1 MNYKLIHDSIIQN
14 AQNRVKLE
22 GYTEVHHII
31 PKSFGGHKTDPANLV
46 ILTGREHFV
55 IHQLLAKMH
64 PETGMIH
71 AAYKMACSFRK
82 TKKVK
87 ITSHVYE
94 TLRHTHSEKASKNK
108 PAHRKASEK
117 LKGRKQTPE
126 HILARTQSR
135 KNNGKSWI
143 SEETAEKMSKALTGK
158 KQKTVRKGEDRTEKQ
173 KLASIKSAETRRGR
187 KMLPEQ
193 VAKSAASRRGKKRN
207 VVLSE
212 ARREQLRIEKSKL
225 LECPH
230 CSKVGALMIMKR
242 WHFDNCKLKT

>member
-14 AQNRVKLE
+14 AQKRVKPE

-64 PETGMIH
+64 PQSGMIH

-94 TLRHTHSEKASKNK
+94 TLRKAHAININNPETNLKKSK
-108 PAHRKASEK
+108 A

-126 HILARTQSR
+126 HIFARTQSR